1 MQADWSVACGADDP
15 VVVVPWSDATGS
27 IAYVDLRRT
36 PTAIDRIPEAT
47 QYPCMAAALT
57 RWNRPD
63 SPLFS
68 AKCDVWSYA
77 VDAFAAEDLPNF
89 THAHASYID
98 LISADPRI
106 FSDFAASE
114 RQLRTW
120 TAYAESIAIPEGRCE
135 WTLRPAHVLAGPSNE
150 AEKSGYA
157 TTLYVWGYGVSPE
170 DAAVAWCA
178 ALGALAEPVIRRLS
192 S

>member
-1 MQADWSVACGADDP
+1 MQADWSVACGADEP
-15 VVVVPWSDATGS
+15 VVVVPWSDATES

-77 VDAFAAEDLPNF
+77 VDDFDAEDLLNF
-89 THAHASYID
+89 THAQACYID
-98 LISADPRI
+98 LISADHKV
-106 FSDFAASE
+106 FSDFATSE
-114 RQLRTW
+114 RQLRRW
-120 TAYAESIAIPEGRCE
+120 TAYAESISMPECRCE
-135 WTLRPAHVLAGPSNE
+135 WTLRPAHILAGLGKE

-170 DAAVAWCA
+170 EAATAWCA
-178 ALGALAEPVIRRLS
+178 ALRALIEPVIRRLS